1 MITKKLKL
9 ICKKILDLSNN
20 KISNLA
26 LQKLLYLI
34 QAYSLI
40 DSNEPIFED
49 KIEAWQYGPVV
60 PEAYY
65 YFRYKKNE
73 LENLSTN
80 DLEKKIKKYIDEIF
94 NTFGNINP
102 FILVKLTQ
110 SYESWINSWRNS
122 EGIIKNEAIKDC
134 HQKLLKE
141 NNFIF

>member
-1 MITKKLKL
+1 M
-9 ICKKILDLSNN
+9 N
-20 KISNLA
+20 SNL
-26 LQKLLYLI
+26 
-34 QAYSLI
+34 
-40 DSNEPIFED
+40 DS
-49 KIEAWQYGPVV
+49 
-60 PEAYY
+60 
-65 YFRYKKNE
+65 FRKE

-80 DLEKKIKKYIDEIF
+80 DLEKNIQKYINEIF

-122 EGIIKNEAIKDC
+122 ENIIKNKAIKDC